1 MRGKAKTGASRW
13 KRQGK
18 EEREIRATRWSNRCN
33 KKDQKSLY
41 VGDKCFTGDTL
52 VYTRY
57 GYKTIKEIC
66 KGDEVYSRD
75 EKTICERNSIPIS
88 EKFKEY
94 CMKFSNEEIE

>member
-1 MRGKAKTGASRW
+1 M
-13 KRQGK
+13 
-18 EEREIRATRWSNRCN
+18 
-33 KKDQKSLY
+33 
-41 VGDKCFTGDTL
+41 